1 MERLVRSLARFGV
14 LLAMVSSSQLTGC
27 SFVAVEDIDPDMT
40 TDPADC
46 TALNAEA
53 SLATGDACLT
63 WQLVE
68 GFCRIGSR
76 DTDGDGAKDP
86 DCAAADEVVD
96 CDPEDGTRAPNL
108 AELCDGIDNDCD
120 ERVDEDVLSP
130 TSPSDT
136 QVATGIENLA
146 LASPSL
152 SARAAALFTS
162 PMGTP
167 QNVVTTAR
175 FATSGSGTV
184 AVAGASVTAPAR
196 DGTTRGTTALAA
208 LDSQSYVAALIPA
221 GGCRAPVLATL
232 GSESAA
238 TDLVFPVGHLAA
250 GLPNAAAETC
260 ASAVDPALLRA
271 RSPALGASATR
282 ALTAWVAG
290 AFIDSCGVPAD
301 DAPVLVNGASF
312 NAGSRV
318 LTPSGSAAVTLG
330 DTDDAAAPAVV
341 RVSADRFVVAHADGG
356 ALVLSLVAVASDG
369 SVTLLDSATHD
380 LGGTSAGD
388 LAVAVLDGGD
398 VVVAYRLG
406 CGTQA
411 RVMVARTTLDVVA
424 GSLADTLSTPQAI
437 EAGTSA
443 QRRPRIAVREFPVGA
458 TVAWEASNSIR
469 VRQLDAAGQPLGAVL
484 AGYAATGTLRAGHH
498 LYPLP
503 DSPAFG
509 LIISDTSSNGTGA
522 LASLELRCA
531 L

>member
-1 MERLVRSLARFGV
+1 MRPHALVRLGM
-14 LLAMVSSSQLTGC
+14 LLAIAAGLQPGC

-40 TDPADC
+40 TDAADC
-46 TALNAEA
+46 AALNADS
-53 SLATGDACLT
+53 SLTTGDACLT

-68 GFCRIGSR
+68 GFCRIGTR

-96 CDPEDGTRAPNL
+96 CDPDDETRAPNL
-108 AELCDGIDNDCD
+108 SELCDGIDNDCD

-146 LASPSL
+146 LASPAL

-162 PMGTP
+162 PDGAP

-238 TDLVFPVGHLAA
+238 TDLVFPAGHLAA
-250 GLPNAAAETC
+250 GLPDDSSETC
-260 ASAVDPALLRA
+260 ASAVDPAALRA
-271 RSPALGASATR
+271 RGPALGASATR
-282 ALTAWVAG
+282 VLATWVAG

-301 DAPVLVNGASF
+301 SAPVLVNGASF

-318 LTPSGSAAVTLG
+318 LTPSSSAALSLG

-356 ALVLSLVAVASDG
+356 DLVLSLVSVASDG
-369 SVTLLDSATHD
+369 SVTLLDSASHAT
-380 LGGTSAGD
+380 GGASAGD
-388 LAVAVLDGGD
+388 LALAGLTAGD
-398 VVVAYRLG
+398 LVVAYRLG

-411 RVMVARTTLDVVA
+411 RVMVARTTLDVSA
-424 GSLADTLSTPQAI
+424 GTLADTLSAPQPI
-437 EAGTSA
+437 EAATSA
-443 QRRPRIAVREFPVGA
+443 QRRPHIAVREFPVGA

-469 VRQLDAAGQPLGAVL
+469 VRQLDATGQPLGAVL
-484 AGYAATGTLRAGHH
+484 AGYVAAGTLGAGHH

-509 LIISDTSSNGTGA
+509 LIVSDAAASGAGA